1 MKDIYG
7 NNASMYALSAENFS
21 VFRGLF
27 KLEADLASC
36 KRVKLIMRDYGYA
49 DLIPFVDGLEK
60 ELAEKVK

>member
-1 MKDIYG
+1 
-7 NNASMYALSAENFS
+7 MYALSAENFS

-27 KLEADLASC
+27 KLEADLTSC